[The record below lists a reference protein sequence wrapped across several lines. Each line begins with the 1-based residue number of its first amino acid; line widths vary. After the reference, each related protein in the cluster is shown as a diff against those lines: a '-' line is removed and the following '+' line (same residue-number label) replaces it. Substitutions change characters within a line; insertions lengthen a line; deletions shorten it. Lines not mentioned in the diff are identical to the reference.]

1 MAKAV
6 VLYSGGLDSTLALEL
21 VKEWGIKVFPL
32 HINHLFLP
40 SRALPR
46 KMKLKTIEVTKE
58 LIEIIRSPKYGF
70 GEHLNPCVD
79 CRILMLKKAKEYMDE
94 SKADFVVTGE
104 VIDQR
109 PFSQRIEMLMTIE
122 KKAGLEGLVVRP
134 LSGGLLPQTIP
145 EKHGLIKRENLLK
158 FKGRSRRPILI
169 LAQEKNI
176 TEFFTPGGGCLLTDP
191 GFSRRLADL
200 MRFQEEITETDIA
213 LLKIGR
219 HFRLNDETK
228 LIVGRNEEENSLIEK
243 FSDAGIFLLYVP
255 ETGSPNGI
263 LKGDK
268 KFLNIAAQII
278 ARYSD
283 KKDEPQVEV
292 WYKTKKKTGK
302 VTVAP
307 VKDSEL
313 NKYRIG

>member
-21 VKEWGIKVFPL
+21 VKEWRIKVLPL
-32 HINHLFLP
+32 HISHLFLP
-40 SRALPR
+40 SKALPR
-46 KMKLKTIEVTKE
+46 KMKLKTVEVTKE

-104 VIDQR
+104 VVDQR
-109 PFSQRIEMLMTIE
+109 PFSQRIEMLITIE

-145 EKHGLIKRENLLK
+145 EKNGLIKKENLLK
-158 FKGRSRRPILI
+158 FKGKSRRPILA

-219 HFRLNDETK
+219 HFRLNEETK

-243 FSDAGIFLLYVP
+243 FSDAGVFLLYVP
-255 ETGSPNGI
+255 ETGSPNG
-263 LKGDK
+263 LLYGDK

-292 WYKTKKKTGK
+292 WYKAKKKTGK
-302 VTVAP
+302 VMVAP